1 MIRTGKKFS
10 KPEMSRVI
18 NGDTVL
24 AEGEQAPEKV
34 RLDILMKEIYKSYNR
49 STLQK
54 FIESGFV
61 TVDGEM
67 CLKSNAKFERGVKL
81 DSKVPEVMK
90 NADLVPEVIYE
101 DGNVLVVNKPAGLLS
116 EAKGEY
122 CPEKTLADYGLVAH
136 RLDRDTSGVMILAK
150 SEKVQTFLKKQFQ
163 NRTVHKT
170 YYAIV
175 PGLLKLDEARIDLPL
190 QRDMKRPTTF
200 RVDPNGKECE
210 TFYRVVKTNG
220 ELSLVE
226 LKPTTGRTHQLRV
239 HMKYLGHP
247 IAGDTVYGGMPAN
260 RLYLH
265 AESLE
270 ITLPGGIRKVFEAPL
285 PKEFEQFY
293 NYASDGDET
302 KQAPE
307 QTPHKQ
313 G

>member
-24 AEGEQAPEKV
+24 PESETPEEKV

-54 FIESGFV
+54 FIENGFV
-61 TVDGEM
+61 TVDGE
-67 CLKSNAKFERGVKL
+67 LVKKVNTKFPRGVKL
-81 DSKVPEVMK
+81 GLKVPEIMK
-90 NADLVPEVIYE
+90 NADAKPEVIYE
-101 DGNVLVVNKPAGLLS
+101 DDNVLVVNKPAGLLS

-122 CPEKTLADYGLVAH
+122 CPEKTLADFGYIAH

-150 SEKVQTFLKKQFQ
+150 TEEVQKFLKKQFQ
-163 NRTVHKT
+163 DRKVHKT
-170 YYAIV
+170 YFAV
-175 PGLLKLDEARIDLPL
+175 VSGRPKLDVARIDLPMM
-190 QRDMKRPTTF
+190 RDMKRPTTF
-200 RVDPNGKECE
+200 RVDPNGKVAE
-210 TFYRVVKTNG
+210 TYYKVLKADEQHT
-220 ELSLVE
+220 LVE

-247 IAGDTVYGGMPAN
+247 ILGDPVYGDEKAE

-265 AESLE
+265 AGELE
-270 ITLPGGIRKVFEAPL
+270 ITLPGGVRKVFKVPMPA
-285 PKEFEQFY
+285 EFNDVFTKKAR
-293 NYASDGDET
+293 NET
-302 KQAPE
+302 PQ
-307 QTPHKQ
+307 KQ